1 MFKLISTPKKNA
13 YVILNRYQCEIFQ
26 IDGRTK
32 WWNRCAQDRKKDRK
46 KETMKERRKKTIMSE
61 SLTTDN

>member
-1 MFKLISTPKKNA
+1 MEELS
-13 YVILNRYQCEIFQ
+13 
-26 IDGRTK
+26 G
-32 WWNRCAQDRKKDRK
+32 AQDRK